1 MSRMKK
7 WKKVLLIVLA
17 VIVVLSAG
25 LYIWQGENIRALY
38 KALTMDTEKLAAE
51 LESLRND
58 HHKQIE
64 DELGI
69 TLPVKPVSADQSKEL
84 LDGTKTPEQIKQ
96 EMGIGTS
103 LAQASTKEDIVS
115 QCVAE
120 LYAYKAD
127 VMGYL
132 GGLKQSAMNQ
142 WNALSKKERTATKK
156 SEIIMNGVSQCYEY
170 EAVVDG
176 RVQEILEIYR
186 AKMKAIG
193 EHTQPI
199 DVLWNYYC
207 DEKEAEK
214 AYYFDQYLN

>member
-1 MSRMKK
+1 MKK
-7 WKKVLLIVLA
+7 WKKGLLIVLA
-17 VIVVLSAG
+17 VIAVLLIG
-25 LYIWQGENIRALY
+25 LYIWQAENIRALY
-38 KALTMDTEKLAAE
+38 KALTTDTEQLATE
-51 LESLRND
+51 LESMRND
-58 HHKQIE
+58 HHKKIE
-64 DELGI
+64 EDLGMELPI
-69 TLPVKPVSADQSKEL
+69 KPVSAGQSKDL
-84 LDGTKTPEQIKQ
+84 LDGTKTPEQVKQ
-96 EMGIGTS
+96 EMGVGAS
-103 LAQASTKEDIVS
+103 SAQGSTKEDIVS

-132 GGLKQSAMNQ
+132 GGLKQSAISK
-142 WNALSKKERTATKK
+142 WNALSKKEQTATKK
-156 SEIIMNGVSQCYEY
+156 SEIIMSGVSQCYDY

-193 EHTQPI
+193 ENTQPI

>member
-1 MSRMKK
+1 MKT
-7 WKKVLLIVLA
+7 WKKVLLILLA
-17 VIVVLSAG
+17 VVVLLLVG

-38 KALTMDTEKLAAE
+38 KALTTNSAQLAEE
-51 LESLRND
+51 LETMRND
-58 HHKQIE
+58 HHKKIE
-64 DELGI
+64 EELGI
-69 TLPVKPVSADQSKEL
+69 TLPIKPVSADQSKEL
-84 LDGTKTPEQIKQ
+84 LDGTKTPEEIKQ
-96 EMGIGTS
+96 EMGVGTS
-103 LAQASTKEDIVS
+103 SAQTSTKEDIVS

-132 GGLKQSAMNQ
+132 GGLKQAAINQ
-142 WNALSKKERTATKK
+142 WNALSKKEQTATKK
-156 SEIIMNGVSQCYEY
+156 SEIIMNGVSQCYDY

-186 AKMKAIG
+186 VKMKAIG
-193 EHTQPI
+193 ESTQPI